1 MWEKY
6 DSSNDYKE
14 YKGIQLKPVFTI
26 NIKGLAAV
34 SSSFIAAIGSVVG
47 KYDIVHFHAEGPCAM
62 MWLPKLFGKHCIATI
77 HGLDW
82 QREKWQGNFGAKFI
96 KLGEKVAVKYADEI
110 IVLSKN
116 IKKYFKDE
124 YGVETIYIPNGVNIP
139 EKI

>member
-1 MWEKY
+1 MAK
-6 DSSNDYKE
+6 
-14 YKGIQLKPVFTI
+14 
-26 NIKGLAAV
+26 
-34 SSSFIAAIGSVVG
+34 
-47 KYDIVHFHAEGPCAM
+47 
-62 MWLPKLFGKHCIATI
+62 
-77 HGLDW
+77 
-82 QREKWQGNFGAKFI
+82 RKWQGNFGAKFI